1 MESIVRLTTV
11 ARPTVI
17 PPEGQFLY
25 IGSTQEKS
33 CQFPCHLPN
42 LCPERTRHR
51 NPINPSFRWSKNEV
65 QVI

>member
-42 LCPERTRHR
+42 LC
-51 NPINPSFRWSKNEV
+51 KNEV